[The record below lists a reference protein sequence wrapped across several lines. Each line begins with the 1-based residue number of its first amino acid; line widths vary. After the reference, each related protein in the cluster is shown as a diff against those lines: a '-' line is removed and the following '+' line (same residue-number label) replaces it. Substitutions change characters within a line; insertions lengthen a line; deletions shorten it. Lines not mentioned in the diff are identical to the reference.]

1 MAEESCSAEVVVVPK
16 FDMQCYE
23 SKMTAK
29 DVILLAQKYI
39 VPLDFHP
46 SAPTEGWMMN
56 QLPPEVIGLYEQ
68 FFEFS
73 GLSLGISPTV
83 SLFRVFYKISKQGH
97 WFSFEKRV
105 GKNVGDQRAVPDAM
119 AWRHHDSDVY
129 DAFPDSDFSRQD
141 IGTLTERIIDLRPV
155 PHGLVFAVGLAT
167 TWDFPGFF
175 PIFKDTGG
183 NALLLERS
191 PSPPNHPE
199 KKRSQAARADAKKKE
214 NKRANDEGGSSRL
227 KRQRV
232 SAKPKGSTTSSGHVS
247 SPYSFR
253 LFLFS
258 GKPDRHVDTGHMTES
273 QKSRCR
279 NIEEGKSS
287 RGASMY
293 VPQWV
298 IPLRLGCPNPIAAQI
313 QSLEAELARKDS
325 ALTYTKR
332 MLAEGARDR
341 EKLTDQLGQA
351 EIEKFD
357 CI

>member
-183 NALLLERS
+183 NVVTISKYLRFPFLSGTSIEKGVEIPPNRLVGQHTTLLLS
-191 PSPPNHPE
+191 ADQHIPDKTN
-199 KKRSQAARADAKKKE
+199 SQVE
-214 NKRANDEGGSSRL
+214 VE
-227 KRQRV
+227 
-232 SAKPKGSTTSSGHVS
+232 
-247 SPYSFR
+247 
-253 LFLFS
+253 
-258 GKPDRHVDTGHMTES
+258 
-273 QKSRCR
+273 C
-279 NIEEGKSS
+279 
-287 RGASMY
+287 
-293 VPQWV
+293 
-298 IPLRLGCPNPIAAQI
+298 
-313 QSLEAELARKDS
+313 
-325 ALTYTKR
+325 
-332 MLAEGARDR
+332 
-341 EKLTDQLGQA
+341 
-351 EIEKFD
+351 
-357 CI
+357 